1 MRWLIFA
8 KWNLKIFFIPQK
20 KILVTLHTALLL
32 GAYNLE
38 NKSILFFIMK
48 KKNHTYL
55 SNFIVDIFDISN
67 FDYIEL
73 IQFVFWNIKR
83 LLQIRCRYVQGPCK
97 KYQSKKQLS
106 LYTANSYSTY
116 MLIINNSRLSGR
128 FATIYY
134 FNWEH
139 FHNLTITK
147 KVCEFYKKLISW
159 IFKIKKTNFFWG

>member
-1 MRWLIFA
+1 MKFE
-8 KWNLKIFFIPQK
+8 NFFHTTK
-20 KILVTLHTALLL
+20 KYPSYASHSFVIGGIQSWEQIYIVLH
-32 GAYNLE
+32 NE
-38 NKSILFFIMK
+38 